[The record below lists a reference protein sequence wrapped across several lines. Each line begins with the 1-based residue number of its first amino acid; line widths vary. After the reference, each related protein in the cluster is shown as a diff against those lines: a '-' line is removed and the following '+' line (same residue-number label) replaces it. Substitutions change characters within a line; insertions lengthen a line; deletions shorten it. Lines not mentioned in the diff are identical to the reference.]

1 MTLLPGHDEVVVERI
16 GRAAPALAIFSLASV
31 LSLPWAAG
39 PIVPGHHIVALVA
52 GAIFFV
58 GGLVAG
64 VYPWCVPSTA
74 TARAVGTTGLGVL
87 VLEVICAWTLT
98 G

>member
-1 MTLLPGHDEVVVERI
+1 MTLLPDHDEVVVDRV
-16 GRAAPALAIFSLASV
+16 GRAAPALAILSLASI

-39 PIVPGHHIVALVA
+39 PVVPGQHVVALVA
-52 GAIFFV
+52 GACFFV

-64 VYPWCVPSTA
+64 VYPWCVPSSG
-74 TARAVGTTGLGVL
+74 TARAVGTAGLGVL
-87 VLEVICAWTLT
+87 VLEVVCAWSLT